1 MTTIACFGIRLS
13 YRLSYVWSDKY
24 ALVQNS
30 QICYHKEKT
39 DKAVRK

>member
-1 MTTIACFGIRLS
+1 MLKDGESSKIGKINAEE
-13 YRLSYVWSDKY
+13 YYDKN

>member
-1 MTTIACFGIRLS
+1 
-13 YRLSYVWSDKY
+13 VWSDKY